1 MYRHIEIIHIIEQEG
16 LFVTFMYIVMFVLL
30 VSKLINNF

>member
-16 LFVTFMYIVMFVLL
+16 LFVAFMYIVMFVLL